1 MGGGWSEDWIVMLN
15 STQDQ
20 VEVEFEGLV
29 ELGNMVQ
36 ATRHKKQG
44 ETTSK
49 GYIIFEK
56 YRENINVGIFMSAVQ
71 ENLKQNS
78 IHDDNP
84 ELLLVCIDINGNFG
98 SKKQ

>member
-1 MGGGWSEDWIVMLN
+1 MLN

-20 VEVEFEGLV
+20 VEVEVEILV
-29 ELGNMVQ
+29 ELSNMVQ
-36 ATRHKKQG
+36 ETRHKKQG

-56 YRENINVGIFMSAVQ
+56 YRENFNVGIFMSAVQ

-78 IHDDNP
+78 IHDDDNR
-84 ELLLVCIDINGNFG
+84 EFLLVDIDISGNFG
-98 SKKQ
+98 SIKQ